1 MVAVAPPSRLAL
13 ASGESIASHWRT
25 KAEVRAW
32 CWLGFG
38 LGVEVGV
45 RVRVRVRVRDV
56 LRAWPCM

>member
-32 CWLGFG
+32 CWLGLGLAVGVG
-38 LGVEVGV
+38 LGLGLGF
-45 RVRVRVRVRDV
+45 RG
-56 LRAWPCM
+56 

>member
-32 CWLGFG
+32 CWLGLG
-38 LGVEVGV
+38 LGLG
-45 RVRVRVRVRDV
+45 RVRVRARARVSSG
-56 LRAWPCM
+56 